1 MPLRRRDLLQAGVWR
16 GTGALALGLV
26 AQGQAAAP
34 ALAALPSEE
43 RLRVCQPA
51 GDPLQELL
59 ARNGAFC
66 RAWRAAEASPDPQAR
81 VQALQAAWPQ
91 RCQVRPDA
99 LATGQRPWAAVL
111 ACADSRVAPEW
122 LFACG
127 PGELFEVRSAGNTAF
142 DAGVASL
149 EYAVAELAVP
159 LILVLGHSGCG
170 AVSASQNTLRTGAYP
185 GGDIDDI
192 VNAILPA
199 IEDLPKNQTLA
210 EGIWANAA
218 YSARALKRSSIIRDA
233 VDKGTLRVKYATYNL
248 KSRQATFA

>member
-170 AVSASQNTLRTGAYP
+170 AVTAAMARAPLTPLLEELVLPIRASLRPGLDLAAAVRANALHSAAE
-185 GGDIDDI
+185 
-192 VNAILPA
+192 LPRRSA
-199 IEDLPKNQTLA
+199 LLA
-210 EGIWANAA
+210 EAVTAGQLRIAA
-218 YSARALKRSSIIRDA
+218 A
-233 VDKGTLRVKYATYNL
+233 VVEIGSGRVGL
-248 KSRQATFA
+248 V